1 MNEKQKLLI
10 SDSLQGV
17 LLGCLIGWLCYRSV
31 VTSLLGIM
39 IVPFYIKYKRR
50 MREKSRK
57 QMLWHEFKDAA
68 AMLYSSTAAG
78 DTLEKALRDTCCD
91 MKTSDSSYQV
101 LLPEF
106 ERICMHLD
114 QNRSLESVLEDFAV
128 RSEDEDIAYF
138 VRVLTVAR
146 KSGGSLSSIIR
157 HTADTMNLR
166 MEINSEIET
175 ILAGK
180 RGEWRIMLIVPPGIL
195 CYMNMCSSEYMNIL
209 YTGLTGRLVM
219 TAALMVYAAALWTGH
234 KILDI
239 HV

>member
-1 MNEKQKLLI
+1 
-10 SDSLQGV
+10 
-17 LLGCLIGWLCYRSV
+17 
-31 VTSLLGIM
+31 
-39 IVPFYIKYKRR
+39 
-50 MREKSRK
+50 
-57 QMLWHEFKDAA
+57 MLWHEFKDAA

-78 DTLEKALRDTCCD
+78 GTLEKALRDTCCD

-138 VRVLTVAR
+138 VRVLTVA
-146 KSGGSLSSIIR
+146 
-157 HTADTMNLR
+157 
-166 MEINSEIET
+166 
-175 ILAGK
+175 GK

-195 CYMNMCSSEYMNIL
+195 CYMNMCSSEYMNIF

-219 TAALMVYAAALWTGH
+219 TAALMVYAAAVWTGH

>member
-1 MNEKQKLLI
+1 
-10 SDSLQGV
+10 
-17 LLGCLIGWLCYRSV
+17 
-31 VTSLLGIM
+31 
-39 IVPFYIKYKRR
+39 
-50 MREKSRK
+50 
-57 QMLWHEFKDAA
+57 MLWHEFKDAA

-78 DTLEKALRDTCCD
+78 GTLEKALRDTCCD

-166 MEINSEIET
+166 MEINSEMFLEVDQIECVEEVQDKDDWFNYPSSKVFN
-175 ILAGK
+175 IY
-180 RGEWRIMLIVPPGIL
+180 MLPNNEN
-195 CYMNMCSSEYMNIL
+195 MN
-209 YTGLTGRLVM
+209 
-219 TAALMVYAAALWTGH
+219 GH
-234 KILDI
+234 RN
-239 HV
+239 VVSVGFME

>member
-1 MNEKQKLLI
+1 
-10 SDSLQGV
+10 
-17 LLGCLIGWLCYRSV
+17 
-31 VTSLLGIM
+31 
-39 IVPFYIKYKRR
+39 
-50 MREKSRK
+50 
-57 QMLWHEFKDAA
+57 MLWHEFKDAA

-78 DTLEKALRDTCCD
+78 GTLEKALRDTCCD

-180 RGEWRIMLIVPPGIL
+180 RGELIKVDKFYPSSQL
-195 CYMNMCSSEYMNIL
+195 CNCCGFRNPLLKDLTIRYWTCPNCDTYHDRDENAAQNIKHE
-209 YTGLTGRLVM
+209 GLRLLGV
-219 TAALMVYAAALWTGH
+219 A
-234 KILDI
+234 
-239 HV
+239 

>member
-78 DTLEKALRDTCCD
+78 GTLEKALRDTCCD

-166 MEINSEIET
+166 MEI
-175 ILAGK
+175 
-180 RGEWRIMLIVPPGIL
+180 
-195 CYMNMCSSEYMNIL
+195 
-209 YTGLTGRLVM
+209 
-219 TAALMVYAAALWTGH
+219 
-234 KILDI
+234 
-239 HV
+239 

>member
-1 MNEKQKLLI
+1 M
-10 SDSLQGV
+10 
-17 LLGCLIGWLCYRSV
+17 
-31 VTSLLGIM
+31 
-39 IVPFYIKYKRR
+39 
-50 MREKSRK
+50 
-57 QMLWHEFKDAA
+57 
-68 AMLYSSTAAG
+68 
-78 DTLEKALRDTCCD
+78 
-91 MKTSDSSYQV
+91 
-101 LLPEF
+101 
-106 ERICMHLD
+106 
-114 QNRSLESVLEDFAV
+114 

-138 VRVLTVAR
+138 VRILTVAR

>member
-1 MNEKQKLLI
+1 
-10 SDSLQGV
+10 
-17 LLGCLIGWLCYRSV
+17 
-31 VTSLLGIM
+31 
-39 IVPFYIKYKRR
+39 
-50 MREKSRK
+50 
-57 QMLWHEFKDAA
+57 MLWHEFKDAA

-78 DTLEKALRDTCCD
+78 GT
-91 MKTSDSSYQV
+91 
-101 LLPEF
+101 
-106 ERICMHLD
+106 
-114 QNRSLESVLEDFAV
+114 
-128 RSEDEDIAYF
+128 
-138 VRVLTVAR
+138 
-146 KSGGSLSSIIR
+146 R

-219 TAALMVYAAALWTGH
+219 TAALMVYAAAVWTGH

>member
-68 AMLYSSTAAG
+68 AMMYSSTAAG
-78 DTLEKALRDTCCD
+78 GTLEKALRDTCCD

-114 QNRSLESVLEDFAV
+114 QNRSL
-128 RSEDEDIAYF
+128 
-138 VRVLTVAR
+138 
-146 KSGGSLSSIIR
+146 
-157 HTADTMNLR
+157 
-166 MEINSEIET
+166 
-175 ILAGK
+175 
-180 RGEWRIMLIVPPGIL
+180 
-195 CYMNMCSSEYMNIL
+195 
-209 YTGLTGRLVM
+209 
-219 TAALMVYAAALWTGH
+219 
-234 KILDI
+234 
-239 HV
+239 

>member
-1 MNEKQKLLI
+1 M
-10 SDSLQGV
+10 
-17 LLGCLIGWLCYRSV
+17 
-31 VTSLLGIM
+31 
-39 IVPFYIKYKRR
+39 
-50 MREKSRK
+50 
-57 QMLWHEFKDAA
+57 
-68 AMLYSSTAAG
+68 
-78 DTLEKALRDTCCD
+78 
-91 MKTSDSSYQV
+91 
-101 LLPEF
+101 
-106 ERICMHLD
+106 
-114 QNRSLESVLEDFAV
+114 

-195 CYMNMCSSEYMNIL
+195 CYMNMCSSEYMNIF

-219 TAALMVYAAALWTGH
+219 TAALMVYAAAVWTGH

>member
-78 DTLEKALRDTCCD
+78 GTLEKALRDTCCD

-101 LLPEF
+101 LQIGRASCR
-106 ERICMHLD
+106 ER
-114 QNRSLESVLEDFAV
+114 V
-128 RSEDEDIAYF
+128 
-138 VRVLTVAR
+138 
-146 KSGGSLSSIIR
+146 SSP
-157 HTADTMNLR
+157 
-166 MEINSEIET
+166 
-175 ILAGK
+175 
-180 RGEWRIMLIVPPGIL
+180 V
-195 CYMNMCSSEYMNIL
+195 
-209 YTGLTGRLVM
+209 
-219 TAALMVYAAALWTGH
+219 
-234 KILDI
+234 
-239 HV
+239 

>member
-1 MNEKQKLLI
+1 
-10 SDSLQGV
+10 
-17 LLGCLIGWLCYRSV
+17 
-31 VTSLLGIM
+31 
-39 IVPFYIKYKRR
+39 
-50 MREKSRK
+50 
-57 QMLWHEFKDAA
+57 
-68 AMLYSSTAAG
+68 
-78 DTLEKALRDTCCD
+78 

-180 RGEWRIMLIVPPGIL
+180 RGEWRIMLIVPPGFL
-195 CYMNMCSSEYMNIL
+195 CYMNMC
-209 YTGLTGRLVM
+209 
-219 TAALMVYAAALWTGH
+219 
-234 KILDI
+234 
-239 HV
+239 

>member
-1 MNEKQKLLI
+1 M
-10 SDSLQGV
+10 
-17 LLGCLIGWLCYRSV
+17 
-31 VTSLLGIM
+31 
-39 IVPFYIKYKRR
+39 
-50 MREKSRK
+50 
-57 QMLWHEFKDAA
+57 
-68 AMLYSSTAAG
+68 
-78 DTLEKALRDTCCD
+78 
-91 MKTSDSSYQV
+91 
-101 LLPEF
+101 
-106 ERICMHLD
+106 
-114 QNRSLESVLEDFAV
+114 
-128 RSEDEDIAYF
+128 
-138 VRVLTVAR
+138 TVAR

-219 TAALMVYAAALWTGH
+219 TAALMVYAAAVWTGH